1 MQSGGWVEALQ
12 SCRVEGGL
20 RHYSRISTHNG
31 FYNWRQ
37 AGGMGHSDLVRILSR
52 TRNS

>member
-20 RHYSRISTHNG
+20 RHYSHAE
-31 FYNWRQ
+31 WRV
-37 AGGMGHSDLVRILSR
+37 G
-52 TRNS
+52 